1 MIIKI
6 DSSYHYEIIKYLK
19 KEEEFNFLTIGD
31 IERYRYN
38 NYFFNIWAGINN
50 NGDIEC
56 LLVKCFE

>member
-38 NYFFNIWAGINN
+38 LTKKNN
-50 NGDIEC
+50 R
-56 LLVKCFE
+56 K